1 MQESFMSKKS
11 FSREEAKI
19 LRKAKKL
26 IQDVAEPDDVVTHVR
41 RAVREISQDFNLNAP
56 PRKKK

>member
-1 MQESFMSKKS
+1 MSKKS